1 MMGDS
6 GELRELIRINQP
18 FLGKE
23 EIDSAVDV
31 LRSGVMTDKSGMGP
45 RVLEFERSF
54 AKYVVE
60 KHALAVLNGTA
71 AIACFAPTYFAK
83 LLSNSRTLGPM
94 PLLSVST
101 PLRRTSTAESIS
113 SFPRNG

>member
-31 LRSGVMTDKSGMGP
+31 LRSGVLTDKSGMGP

-54 AKYVVE
+54 AKYVGA
-60 KHALAVLNGTA
+60 KHAMAAVPFSTA
-71 AIACFAPTYFAK
+71 NACFSTTYFAK

-94 PLLSVST
+94 PLLSVIT